1 MKKTMIALILLI
13 PLTGIAGEKINIT
26 VKGMVCSF
34 CSQGITKK
42 FNEQPAVKS
51 VNVNLDTHL
60 VTIELKDDQKLGQ
73 KLDDKLI
80 ENILKDAG
88 YGIEAINRK

>member
-1 MKKTMIALILLI
+1 MKKSMIALILLI
-13 PLTGIAGEKINIT
+13 PMAGLAGEKINVT

-42 FNEQPAVKS
+42 FNEQPTVKS

-60 VTIELKDDQKLGQ
+60 VAIELKDDQKLE
-73 KLDDKLI
+73 DKII

-88 YGIEAINRK
+88 YGIEAINRKL

>member
-1 MKKTMIALILLI
+1 MKKGLFLLML
-13 PLTGIAGEKINIT
+13 LTSLTTLAGEQVNVT

-42 FNEQPAVKS
+42 FKAQHQVKD

-60 VTIELKDDQKLGQ
+60 VTIELKDDQKLE
-73 KLDDKLI
+73 DSLI
-80 ENILKDAG
+80 ETLLKDAG
-88 YGIEAINRK
+88 YGVEAITRK

>member
-1 MKKTMIALILLI
+1 MKKMIITLILLI
-13 PLTGIAGEKINIT
+13 SFTSFAGEKINIT

-42 FNEQPAVKS
+42 FNEQAAVKS
-51 VNVNLDTHL
+51 VSVNLDTHL
-60 VTIELKDDQKLGQ
+60 VAVELKDDQKL
-73 KLDDKLI
+73 DDKII

>member
-1 MKKTMIALILLI
+1 MKKGLVLLMLLSSLIAF
-13 PLTGIAGEKINIT
+13 AGEQINVT

-42 FNEQPAVKS
+42 FKAQPAVKD

-60 VTIELKDDQKLGQ
+60 VTIELKDDQKIE
-73 KLDDKLI
+73 DSLI
-80 ENILKDAG
+80 ETLLKDAG
-88 YGIEAINRK
+88 YGVETITRK

>member
-1 MKKTMIALILLI
+1 MTIVLLI
-13 PLTGIAGEKINIT
+13 PLTGFAGEKINVT

-51 VNVNLDTHL
+51 INVNLDTHL
-60 VTIELKDDQKLGQ
+60 VAIELKDDQKLE
-73 KLDDKLI
+73 DKII

-88 YGIEAINRK
+88 YGIEAINRKQ

>member
-1 MKKTMIALILLI
+1 MRKIIMTIVLLI
-13 PLTGIAGEKINIT
+13 PLTGFAGEKINVT

-51 VNVNLDTHL
+51 INVNLDTHL
-60 VTIELKDDQKLGQ
+60 VAIELKDDQKLE
-73 KLDDKLI
+73 DKII

-88 YGIEAINRK
+88 YGIEAINRKQ